1 MPALKGLQSLRRES
15 NIRGRKIL
23 ANRCLQARE
32 TMASFQNQV
41 GGGIEQLGLDLHYIT
56 IRQTWGPLYVDFHWH
71 FFVCYYRQMEPRDWM
86 SCETTVALMA
96 VERVLES
103 Q

>member
-23 ANRCLQARE
+23 ANRCLQAGE
-32 TMASFQNQV
+32 IMVSFQNQV
-41 GGGIEQLGLDLHYIT
+41 GGGIEQLGLGLHYIT
-56 IRQTWGPLYVDFHWH
+56 IRQTWGPLYGVFQWH
-71 FFVCYYRQMEPRDWM
+71 FLVCYYRQMEPRDWM

-96 VERVLES
+96 VKRVLER